1 MKTIMKSCQQAAVLG
16 VKSSM
21 HGLSF
26 IENMQLK
33 MHLKVC
39 KTCKDYRNDS
49 QILDEAIEILM
60 ARKKDTTIELI
71 PEQKQKILDTL
82 S

>member
-1 MKTIMKSCQQAAVLG
+1 MRGIMKTIMKSCQ
-16 VKSSM
+16 
-21 HGLSF
+21 LSF

-60 ARKKDTTIELI
+60 ARKKDTTIELT